1 MSTPRRVKPRKPMH
15 APTGKNSIR
24 ARVSRNLEPVFDQF
38 LAIQQHRLTELEQ
51 ALAVKDLPTL
61 QRLGHAIKGGTATYE
76 LPDAAQLGALLEQAA
91 AANDVA
97 AAGRYIDLIRE
108 YFAALVVTFFP

>member
-1 MSTPRRVKPRKPMH
+1 MSTPRRVNPREPMH

-38 LAIQQHRLTELEQ
+38 LAIQLRRLTELEQ
-51 ALAVKDLPTL
+51 ALAAEDLPTL
-61 QRLGHAIKGGTATYE
+61 QRLGHAIKGGAATYE
-76 LPDAAQLGALLEQAA
+76 LPDAAHLGALLEQAA

-97 AAGRYIDLIRE
+97 AAGRCIDLIRE